1 MKESEN
7 IVSGYS
13 FSDGQDYK
21 EAKREAETI
30 EYIKANTDLNNLDK
44 TLKIYHKLV
53 EKQTFKTVVGYEF
66 LRKLQDDLRKS
77 EVAGKEDLQN
87 IRIEKKKEGSGKL
100 TTTAT
105 TQNPDHKFQSLY
117 EEYRIRHRNSRIINI
132 FLFAIIAAMI
142 IITLISDRTVYKNY
156 KNDVLNQYAT
166 WEEELDAR
174 EKALEVRESAV
185 TVKEDKE

>member
-7 IVSGYS
+7 LVSGYS

-100 TTTAT
+100 TATAT

-132 FLFAIIAAMI
+132 FLFAIITAMI